1 MAFSDVM
8 YKEIFGYTE
17 KHHVTLVAVSKT
29 QSLDAIMQLYQLG
42 QRIFGENRVQELV
55 EKYEVLPKDIEWHL
69 IGHLQK
75 NKVKYIVPFV
85 AMIQSVDSY
94 ELLYDIHLQA
104 KKHQR
109 IIPVLLQFHV
119 AKEETK
125 FGLSKEE
132 AIVMLAK
139 EKIAI
144 LDHVKICGV
153 MGMAS
158 FTEDMQVVRQEFS
171 HLKSIFD
178 FLKTGYFIGNSD
190 FNIIS
195 MGMSGDYV
203 EAIDAGST
211 MVRIGNAI
219 FGHR

>member
-1 MAFSDVM
+1 
-8 YKEIFGYTE
+8 
-17 KHHVTLVAVSKT
+17 
-29 QSLDAIMQLYQLG
+29 
-42 QRIFGENRVQELV
+42 
-55 EKYEVLPKDIEWHL
+55 
-69 IGHLQK
+69 
-75 NKVKYIVPFV
+75 
-85 AMIQSVDSY
+85 MIQSVDSY

-211 MVRIGNAI
+211 MVRIGSAI